1 MLTMKTTRLIERCRQ
16 GDADALGELYKAYAQ
31 RMRGVCRRYI
41 SDKQTVEDVLH
52 DAFVIIFTSFDR
64 LREDG
69 KVESWMMSITRNV
82 ASKYKVYLD
91 SRPTVSLEETNEA
104 NLLVQEDEERD
115 VRGVP
120 LVEVTRLIDQLP
132 EGYGRVF
139 RLSVFEGMTHKE
151 IAAEMGIEP
160 HSSSSQLSRAKKML
174 RKMMQQYWMVLLLL
188 LIPFAILLMRKGD
201 ENDVKKPVAEKPVDE
216 KPAIASQKEDK
227 RDDGCTDMATNQEK
241 KQPTMHKA
249 RFQKAGEDLQ
259 SPTIPYV
266 TMPEDTVS
274 RQNAQITDPITPVDT
289 LSIITAEQEQADTTQ
304 SIHVPQQTPKHDMAV
319 LIPDNNPTTA
329 KGNGQRWSLELAYTG
344 QYDKQDNYDQPYSYI
359 PVPSAA
365 SSDPTTSP
373 TIPSHIDNWSDYAVY
388 LANNPDAAS
397 EQTRSAIMRIALS
410 NAERPGEDKLLRTSH
425 HRMPVTWS
433 LALKYKLDNRWGIET
448 GINYS
453 RLTSD
458 FEMGADGNT
467 INQRQVI
474 HYVSIPVKG
483 IYNFYNGKSW
493 NLYGGAG
500 LTTEIPVY
508 SPLYSNYFVRGSHE
522 ASDKTTIH
530 APWQFSTTFGLG
542 LQYHLTPSIGI
553 FAEPGLQY
561 FIPTGSSI
569 ETYRTEHPFMFSLPL
584 GIRLTW

>member
-31 RMRGVCRRYI
+31 RMRGVCRKYI
-41 SDKQTVEDVLH
+41 RDKQTVEDVLH

-69 KVESWMMSITRNV
+69 KAESWMLSITRNV
-82 ASKYKVYLD
+82 ASKYKDYLD
-91 SRPTVSLEETNEA
+91 AHPTVSLEETNEA
-104 NLLVQEDEERD
+104 NLFAQEDEESE
-115 VRGVP
+115 VRGIP

-132 EGYGRVF
+132 EGYGKVF

-188 LIPFAILLMRKGD
+188 LIPLSILLMRKGD
-201 ENDVKKPVAEKPVDE
+201 EEVGEKTIAKKPIDEKPVITSQE
-216 KPAIASQKEDK
+216 KDK
-227 RDDGCTDMATNQEK
+227 RGDGCTAVATNQDKKHK
-241 KQPTMHKA
+241 KQPVIHKVRPYA
-249 RFQKAGEDLQ
+249 
-259 SPTIPYV
+259 TIP
-266 TMPEDTVS
+266 EDSVP
-274 RQNAQITDPITPVDT
+274 RQIAQITDSIVSVDT
-289 LSIITAEQEQADTTQ
+289 LTNITAEQEQADTTQ
-304 SIHVPQQTPKHDMAV
+304 SIHIPQQMPKHDIAV
-319 LIPDNNPTTA
+319 LIPDNNSTTD
-329 KGNGQRWSLELAYTG
+329 KGNGQRWSLELAYAG
-344 QYDKQDNYDQPYSYI
+344 LYDEKDNYDQPYSYQ
-359 PVPSAA
+359 PAPSAV
-365 SSDPTTSP
+365 SSDPATSP
-373 TIPSHIDNWSDYAVY
+373 TVPSIIDNWSDYAIY

-397 EQTRSAIMRIALS
+397 PQTRSVIMRIALS
-410 NAERPGEDKLLRTSH
+410 NADRPGEDKLLRNSH

-433 LALKYKLDNRWGIET
+433 LALKYKLNDRWGMET

-458 FEMGADGNT
+458 FDMGTNGNT
-467 INQRQVI
+467 INERQVI
-474 HYVSIPVKG
+474 HYVGIPVKG

-508 SPLYSNYFVRGSHE
+508 SPLYSNYFVRGNFE
-522 ASDKTTIH
+522 ASEKTTFH

-542 LQYHLTPSIGI
+542 LQYHLSPSIGI
-553 FAEPGLQY
+553 FAEPSLLY
-561 FIPTGSSI
+561 FIPTGSNI